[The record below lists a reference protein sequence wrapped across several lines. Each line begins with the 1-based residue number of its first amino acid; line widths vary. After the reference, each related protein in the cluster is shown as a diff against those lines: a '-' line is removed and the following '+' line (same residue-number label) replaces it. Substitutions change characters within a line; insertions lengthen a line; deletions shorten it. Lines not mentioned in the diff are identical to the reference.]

1 MASSI
6 RYGAQMPIT
15 CDLCDEAVQQ
25 FCNTCQVNLCVDC
38 ISKHVD
44 TLKFQS
50 HDIIHFKSRNIP
62 LVSIQCRGHPG
73 QKCEAYCRQCQ
84 IPVCIKC
91 LIGPHKGHD
100 VEELSFSIKNRGTEE
115 NDSQLISKYH
125 TDFRDNSVQVQ
136 IEYDTT
142 EDENEMPDYLR
153 HHEESDNL
161 RHHEELD
168 YLWHHEESD
177 YLWHHEESDY
187 LRHHKESDYLRHHEE
202 SYYLRHH
209 EESDYL
215 RHHEESDYLWLHE
228 ESDYLWLHEESDY
241 LRQHEESDNL
251 PHHEESD
258 YLRHYEELDN
268 LRHHEESDY
277 MGQQETEEETKNFD
291 FGSLVHTIKDIDL
304 AAPQPNCSRGQN
316 RNSDKMQK
324 GHRHGDFRVF
334 HRDSKH
340 MHHRSKRNK
349 HRGNKYKGPP
359 THCDVRNP
367 FSPEWRENSIQYS
380 QRGSRIPRAPPRC
393 KLNAGF
399 GQVRQVHRVPTAG
412 K

>member
-1 MASSI
+1 
-6 RYGAQMPIT
+6 MPIT

-38 ISKHVD
+38 ISQHVD

-100 VEELSFSIKNRGTEE
+100 VEELSFSIENREFEVNSGTGG

-125 TDFRDNSVQVQ
+125 TDFRDSSVQVQ

-142 EDENEMPDYLR
+142 EDENEIPDYLQ
-153 HHEESDNL
+153 
-161 RHHEELD
+161 
-168 YLWHHEESD
+168 HHEESD

-187 LRHHKESDYLRHHEE
+187 FWHHEESDYLQQHEE
-202 SYYLRHH
+202 SDYLQQH

-215 RHHEESDYLWLHE
+215 RHHEESGYFW
-228 ESDYLWLHEESDY
+228 
-241 LRQHEESDNL
+241 
-251 PHHEESD
+251 HHEESD
-258 YLRHYEELDN
+258 YFW
-268 LRHHEESDY
+268 HHEESDY
-277 MGQQETEEETKNFD
+277 MGQQETVEETKNFD

-367 FSPEWRENSIQYS
+367 YSPEWRENSVQYS
-380 QRGSRIPRAPPRC
+380 RRGSRIPRAPPRC

-399 GQVRQVHRVPTAG
+399 GQVRQVHRIPTAVILFCTCSNRRLTCAVN
-412 K
+412 KRELSPPAKILLIYR

>member
-1 MASSI
+1 
-6 RYGAQMPIT
+6 MPIT

-50 HDIIHFKSRNIP
+50 HDIVHFKSRNIP
-62 LVSIQCRGHPG
+62 LVSTQCRGHPG

-84 IPVCIKC
+84 MPVCIKC

-100 VEELSFSIKNRGTEE
+100 VEELSFSIKNRELEVNSGTEE

-136 IEYDTT
+136 IEYDTI
-142 EDENEMPDYLR
+142 EDENEMP
-153 HHEESDNL
+153 
-161 RHHEELD
+161 D

-187 LRHHKESDYLRHHEE
+187 LWH
-202 SYYLRHH
+202 
-209 EESDYL
+209 
-215 RHHEESDYLWLHE
+215 
-228 ESDYLWLHEESDY
+228 HEESDY

-258 YLRHYEELDN
+258 YLRHYEESDN

-277 MGQQETEEETKNFD
+277 MGQQETVEETKNFD

-349 HRGNKYKGPP
+349 HRENKYKGPP